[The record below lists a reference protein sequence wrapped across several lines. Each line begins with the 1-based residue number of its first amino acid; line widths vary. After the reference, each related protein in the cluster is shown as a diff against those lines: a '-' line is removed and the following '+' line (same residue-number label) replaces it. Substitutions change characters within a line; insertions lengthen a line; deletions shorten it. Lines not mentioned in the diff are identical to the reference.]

1 MKSIRIAPFTD
12 AALKEEIIALKKK
25 KHAVILAHYYQTPDI
40 QDIADYVGDSL
51 GLSQQ
56 AAKTDADIIVFAG
69 VHFMA
74 ETAKILNPTKKV
86 VLPDLAASCSLAEGC
101 LPDDFAGFLTL
112 YPNHKVI
119 SYVNCSAEI
128 KAMSDVIC
136 TSANAEK
143 IVNSFPKNQPLIF
156 APDKN
161 LGDYINQ
168 KTGRNM
174 VLWDGACMVHEAFSI
189 EKILSLQK
197 QHPDA
202 KFIAHPESEK
212 HILSVASYV
221 GSTTEMINYAVADPT
236 QKFIV
241 ATEAG
246 ILHKMQEMVPNKIL
260 IPAPANED
268 NHCACA
274 ECAFMKMNSLEKLYL
289 CLRDESPEITVS
301 DEIIKRALLPLQRM
315 LEISK

>member
-1 MKSIRIAPFTD
+1 MKSIRITPFTD
-12 AALKEEIIALKKK
+12 AALTEEILALKKK

-101 LPDDFAGFLTL
+101 LPDDFARFLML

-221 GSTTEMINYAVADPT
+221 GSTT
-236 QKFIV
+236 
-241 ATEAG
+241 
-246 ILHKMQEMVPNKIL
+246 
-260 IPAPANED
+260 
-268 NHCACA
+268 
-274 ECAFMKMNSLEKLYL
+274 
-289 CLRDESPEITVS
+289 
-301 DEIIKRALLPLQRM
+301 
-315 LEISK
+315 

>member
-1 MKSIRIAPFTD
+1 MKSIRITPFTD
-12 AALKEEIIALKKK
+12 AALTEEILALKKK

-86 VLPDLAASCSLAEGC
+86 ILPDLAASCSLAEGC
-101 LPDDFAGFLTL
+101 LPDDFARFLTL

-189 EKILSLQK
+189 EKILRLQK

-212 HILSVASYV
+212 HVLSVASYI
-221 GSTTEMINYAVADPT
+221 GSTTEMINYAVTDPT

-246 ILHKMQEMVPNKIL
+246 ILHKMQQMVPDKIL

-289 CLRDESPEITVS
+289 CLKDESPEITVS
-301 DEIIKRALLPLQRM
+301 EEIITRALLPLQRM

>member
-1 MKSIRIAPFTD
+1 
-12 AALKEEIIALKKK
+12 
-25 KHAVILAHYYQTPDI
+25 
-40 QDIADYVGDSL
+40 
-51 GLSQQ
+51 
-56 AAKTDADIIVFAG
+56 
-69 VHFMA
+69 MA

-101 LPDDFAGFLTL
+101 HPDDFAHFLTL
-112 YPNHKVI
+112 YPDHKVI

-136 TSANAEK
+136 TSANAER
-143 IVNSFPKNQPLIF
+143 IVNSFPRTQSLIF

-161 LGDYINQ
+161 LGHFINQ
-168 KTGRNM
+168 KTKRNM
-174 VLWDGACMVHEAFSI
+174 ILWDGACMVHEAFSI
-189 EKILSLQK
+189 EKILMLQK
-197 QHPDA
+197 EHPDA

-212 HILSVASYV
+212 HILNVASYI
-221 GSTTEMINYAVADPT
+221 GSTTEMINYAVKDPG

-246 ILHKMQEMVPNKIL
+246 ILHKMQQRVPDKTL
-260 IPAPANED
+260 IAAPAKED

-274 ECAFMKMNSLEKLYL
+274 ECAFMKMNSLEKLYV
-289 CLRDESPEITVS
+289 CLKDESPEITVP
-301 DEIIKRALLPLQRM
+301 EQIITRALLPLQRM

>member
-1 MKSIRIAPFTD
+1 MKSIRITPFTD
-12 AALKEEIIALKKK
+12 AALTEEILALKKK
-25 KHAVILAHYYQTPDI
+25 KHAIILAHYYQTPDI

-101 LPDDFAGFLTL
+101 LPDDFARFLML

-189 EKILSLQK
+189 EKILRLQK

-212 HILSVASYV
+212 HVLSVASYI
-221 GSTTEMINYAVADPT
+221 GSTTEMINYAVTDPT

-246 ILHKMQEMVPNKIL
+246 ILHKMQQMVPDKIL

-289 CLRDESPEITVS
+289 CLKDESPEITVS
-301 DEIIKRALLPLQRM
+301 EEIITRALLPLQRM

>member
-1 MKSIRIAPFTD
+1 MKSIRITPFTD
-12 AALKEEIIALKKK
+12 AALTEEILALKKK

-86 VLPDLAASCSLAEGC
+86 ILPDLAASCSLAEGC
-101 LPDDFAGFLTL
+101 LPDDFARFLML

-189 EKILSLQK
+189 EKILRLQK

-212 HILSVASYV
+212 HVLSVASYI
-221 GSTTEMINYAVADPT
+221 GSTTEMINYAVTDPT

-246 ILHKMQEMVPNKIL
+246 ILHKMQQMVPDKIL

-289 CLRDESPEITVS
+289 CLKDESPEITVS
-301 DEIIKRALLPLQRM
+301 EEIITRALLPLQRM

>member
-1 MKSIRIAPFTD
+1 MEPIRVTPFSNKE
-12 AALKEEIIALKKK
+12 LGEEIQNLKREKN
-25 KHAVILAHYYQTPDI
+25 AIILAHYYQEPEI
-40 QDIADYVGDSL
+40 QDLGDYVGDSL

-56 AAKTDADIIVFAG
+56 AAETDADMIVFAG

-101 LPDDFAGFLTL
+101 PPNEFVEFLKEYPD
-112 YPNHKVI
+112 HKVI

-128 KAMSDVIC
+128 KALSDVIC

-161 LGDYINQ
+161 LGDYIN
-168 KTGRNM
+168 KLTGRNM
-174 VLWDGACMVHEAFSI
+174 LLWDGACIVHEAFAI
-189 EKILSLQK
+189 DKILNLQK

-202 KFIAHPESEK
+202 KFIAHPESTEN
-212 HILSVASYV
+212 ILKVASYV
-221 GSTTEMINYAVADPT
+221 GSTTGMINFAVKDEAN
-236 QKFIV
+236 KYIV
-241 ATEAG
+241 ATEVG
-246 ILHKMQEMVPNKIL
+246 ILHHMQQRVPDKVL
-260 IPAPANED
+260 IPAPSDED
-268 NHCACA
+268 NHCACS
-274 ECAFMKMNSLEKLYL
+274 ECGFMKMNTLEKLYL
-289 CLRDESPEITVS
+289 CMKNESPEIHI
-301 DEIIKRALLPLQRM
+301 DDDIREKALAPLQLM

>member
-1 MKSIRIAPFTD
+1 MKSFRIPPITDVVLTKEIR
-12 AALKEEIIALKKK
+12 ALKKNK
-25 KHAVILAHYYQTPDI
+25 NAIILAHYYQTSDI
-40 QDIADYVGDSL
+40 QDVADFVGDSL

-101 LPDDFAGFLTL
+101 HPDDFARFLKL
-112 YPNHKVI
+112 YPDHKVI

-136 TSANAEK
+136 TSSNAER
-143 IVNSFPKNQPLIF
+143 IVNSFPKAQSLIF

-161 LGDYINQ
+161 LGHFINQ
-168 KTGRNM
+168 KTERNM

-189 EKILSLQK
+189 EKILMLQK
-197 QHPDA
+197 EHPDA

-212 HILSVASYV
+212 HVLSVASYI
-221 GSTTEMINYAVADPT
+221 GSTTEMINYAVDDPT

-246 ILHKMQEMVPNKIL
+246 ILHKMQQMVPNKTL
-260 IPAPANED
+260 IPAPAKED

-289 CLRDESPEITVS
+289 CLKDESPEITVP
-301 DEIIKRALLPLQRM
+301 EQIITRAQLPLRRM

>member
-1 MKSIRIAPFTD
+1 MKSIRITPFTD
-12 AALKEEIIALKKK
+12 AALTEEILALKKK
-25 KHAVILAHYYQTPDI
+25 KNAVILAHYYQTPDI
-40 QDIADYVGDSL
+40 QDLADYVGDSL

-101 LPDDFAGFLTL
+101 LPDDFARFLKL
-112 YPNHKVI
+112 YPDHKVI

-136 TSANAEK
+136 TSANAER

-168 KTGRNM
+168 KTNRNM

-189 EKILSLQK
+189 EKILMLQK

-212 HILSVASYV
+212 HVLSVASYI
-221 GSTTEMINYAVADPT
+221 GSTTEMINYAVTDPT

-246 ILHKMQEMVPNKIL
+246 ILHKMQQMVPDKIL

>member
-1 MKSIRIAPFTD
+1 MKSFRIPPLTD
-12 AALKEEIIALKKK
+12 TMLTDEILALKKNK
-25 KHAVILAHYYQTPDI
+25 DAIILAHYYQTSDI

-74 ETAKILNPTKKV
+74 ETAKILNPAKKV

-101 LPDDFAGFLTL
+101 HPDDFERFLRL
-112 YPNHKVI
+112 YPDHKVI

-143 IVNSFPKNQPLIF
+143 IVNSFPKTQPLIF

-161 LGDYINQ
+161 LGHYINR
-168 KTGRNM
+168 KTDRNM

-189 EKILSLQK
+189 EKILMLQK
-197 QHPDA
+197 EHPDA

-212 HILSVASYV
+212 HILSVASYI
-221 GSTTEMINYAVADPT
+221 GSTTEMINYAVENPT

-246 ILHKMQEMVPNKIL
+246 ILHKMQQMVPDKTL

-289 CLRDESPEITVS
+289 CLKDESPEIILP
-301 DEIIKRALLPLQRM
+301 EQIITRALIPLQRM
-315 LEISK
+315 LDISK

>member
-1 MKSIRIAPFTD
+1 MKSIRITPFTD
-12 AALKEEIIALKKK
+12 AALTEEILALKKK

-101 LPDDFAGFLTL
+101 LPDDFARFLML

-189 EKILSLQK
+189 EKILRLQK

-212 HILSVASYV
+212 HVLSVASYI
-221 GSTTEMINYAVADPT
+221 GSTTEMINYAVTDPT

-246 ILHKMQEMVPNKIL
+246 ILHKMQQMVPDKIL

-289 CLRDESPEITVS
+289 CLKDESPEITVS
-301 DEIIKRALLPLQRM
+301 EEIITRALLPLQRM